1 MLIWAQ
7 VLGMSTSANEW
18 TQNLIHSQK
27 AHMNWKTG
35 TAATSFI
42 DTLSE
47 DAERRAK
54 RRELSGMAMASHGA
68 SIDEMADDC

>member
-1 MLIWAQ
+1 
-7 VLGMSTSANEW
+7 
-18 TQNLIHSQK
+18 
-27 AHMNWKTG
+27 MNWKTG

-54 RRELSGMAMASHGA
+54 RRELSGMAMASHDA

>member
-1 MLIWAQ
+1 M
-7 VLGMSTSANEW
+7 M
-18 TQNLIHSQK
+18 HSQK

-54 RRELSGMAMASHGA
+54 KRELSGMAAHDA